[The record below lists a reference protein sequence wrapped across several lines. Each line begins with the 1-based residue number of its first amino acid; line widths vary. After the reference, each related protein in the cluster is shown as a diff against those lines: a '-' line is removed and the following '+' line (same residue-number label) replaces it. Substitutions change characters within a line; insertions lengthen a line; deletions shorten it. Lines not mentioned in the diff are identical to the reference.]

1 MGWRRFLHTFF
12 EFPDLFEKILSND
25 RGADTAVKSSY
36 QAFEAWI
43 AHSGMPFFPGYT
55 DHGITHINDTLN
67 VSTWIISENAT
78 ELISPKDVM
87 VLMLA
92 VLLHDVAM
100 SITED
105 SFRKLVTTSKI
116 LIKDLDD
123 KTWIEVWEEYLGE
136 VSRFDSRKLVRISGA
151 PDPYDVKKLDLD
163 NIKERDRYFIG
174 EFIRRHHGRL
184 AHEIAVDGVP
194 GPHIE
199 KISLS
204 QVKPDMADLV
214 GIVARSH
221 SMSLRSC
228 FRYLEENYD
237 LRSYENTHVI
247 YLMCI
252 VRIAD
257 YIQLHSQRAN
267 KELLKVRTLRSPLS
281 REEWQLH
288 HSVRDIRFT
297 HPDPEAIDIDAIPQS
312 IKGYFKLSSLLAD
325 MQKELD
331 ECWAVLGEVYGRYA
345 PWDRLGLRIRRVRST
360 IEDEK
365 KIKKKLDFL
374 PVKAAF
380 DAAGVDL
387 LKLLIHPLY
396 GDSPGIGIRELIQNS
411 VDACRE
417 AANIKDSGLNTAL
430 IFSDPPFVE
439 VIFSGKDQTV
449 TIRDNGVG
457 MTLDTVINYF
467 LKAGATYR
475 KSDAWKKH
483 HSDERGKSKIIRGGR
498 FGVGVLATYL
508 LGDKFEVTT
517 RHFTDSEDKALHFS
531 ASLDDDQIQISNTI
545 ANIGTKIIINV
556 DDKTWEKFTP
566 GYRLK
571 DKYIENWSE
580 MDWYCISNPKVTIKY
595 IGKQE
600 YELKPYYSVPNLS
613 DKLPDGW
620 YNLKA
625 KGYDAIHWTYYEK
638 SPALTCNGIIVK
650 REWEYFRN
658 DLWRTN
664 WRSSIIIRKP
674 SLSVY
679 DSQGIF
685 PLNLQRTDVSV
696 SNLEFSEKLSE
707 EVAKDFMA
715 FFLIH
720 SPTSTNKSSLKQ
732 HFDNLKSYKGI
743 TYEDLN
749 NWYPF
754 LITNEGI
761 AFFDVGIVQ
770 KLKINRLICI
780 PNFSLASDNTFTE
793 IPNGTALVVFNYSQT
808 YEPDLL
814 RLVRLALGLSYA
826 PGTIKSLTG
835 IKGRIFLTK
844 SNLKIA
850 QTPGKIAKH
859 FHDRMKVEWEDSDH
873 VVVTNDT
880 DSNTGLLEFIARCK
894 TGKDKDKIM
903 HLVEWQ
909 ISNAVN
915 SNYAISPVGK
925 TMFIND
931 WPLLIPFLISERKKI
946 FAKVCRSLSA
956 RMAYYEGK
964 NKSSKVAEED
974 VDQNT

>member
-1 MGWRRFLHTFF
+1 LHTFF

-25 RGADTAVKSSY
+25 RVAETAVKSSF
-36 QAFEAWI
+36 QSFETWI

-55 DHGITHINDTLN
+55 DHGITHINDTLD

-92 VLLHDVAM
+92 ILLHDVAM

-105 SFRKLVTTSKI
+105 SFRKIITVSNV

-123 KTWIEVWEEYLGE
+123 KAWIELWEEYLGE
-136 VSRFDSRKLVRISGA
+136 ISRFDSRKLVRISGI
-151 PDPYDVKKLDLD
+151 PDPYDVKKLDLN

-184 AHEIAVDGVP
+184 AHEIALDGVP
-194 GPHIE
+194 GPHAE
-199 KISLS
+199 KITLS

-221 SMSLRSC
+221 SMPLRSC

-237 LRSYENTHVI
+237 LRTYENTHVI

-297 HPDPEAIDIDAIPQS
+297 HPDPEAIDIDAIPQN

-365 KIKKKLDFL
+365 KIKKKIDFL

-396 GDSPGIGIRELIQNS
+396 GDIPGIGIRELIQNS

-417 AANIKDSGLNTAL
+417 ALNIKN
-430 IFSDPPFVE
+430 SDPKASSIFRQSPNVE
-439 VIFSGKDQTV
+439 VIFNEQGQTV

-483 HSDERGKSKIIRGGR
+483 HSDEQGKSKIIRGGR

-517 RHFTDSEDKALHFS
+517 RHFTESENKALHFS
-531 ASLDDDQIQISNTI
+531 ASLDDDQIQIQNIVANVGTTI
-545 ANIGTKIIINV
+545 KVII
-556 DDKTWEKFTP
+556 DDKTWQSLSPKW
-566 GYRLK
+566 RLK
-571 DKYIENWSE
+571 DNYVENWYE
-580 MDWYCISNPKVTIKY
+580 IDWYCVSNPNVTIKY
-595 IGKQE
+595 ISKQE

-613 DKLPDGW
+613 EKLPAGW
-620 YNLKA
+620 YNFKA
-625 KGYDAIHWTYYEK
+625 KGYDAIHWTFYEK
-638 SPALTCNGIIVK
+638 SPALVCNGIIVK
-650 REWEYFRN
+650 RQWEYYKQ
-658 DLWRTN
+658 DLWERN
-664 WRSSIIIRKP
+664 YYSSIKVCKP
-674 SLSVY
+674 LLSVY

-685 PLNLQRTDVSV
+685 PLNLQRTDLSV
-696 SNLEFSEKLSE
+696 QNLEFAEKLSE
-707 EVAKDFMA
+707 EVAKDFIA
-715 FFLIH
+715 FLLEH
-720 SPTSTNKSSLKQ
+720 SPTSSSNIKQ
-732 HFDNLKSYKGI
+732 RFDVLKSYKGI
-743 TYEDLN
+743 TYNDLN
-749 NWYPF
+749 YWYPF
-754 LITNEGI
+754 LITNDGI
-761 AFFDVGIVQ
+761 AFFDVGVAQ
-770 KLKINRLICI
+770 KLNISKLICV
-780 PNFSLASDNTFTE
+780 PSFSFATDNTFAD

-814 RLVRLALGLSYA
+814 RLVRLALGLGYA
-826 PGTIKSLTG
+826 PGTAKTLSGT
-835 IKGRIFLTK
+835 KGRILLTK
-844 SNLKIA
+844 TNLKIA
-850 QTPGKIAKH
+850 QAPGKIAKH
-859 FHDRMKVEWEDSDH
+859 FHDRISVEWEDADH
-873 VVVTNDT
+873 VVITNNTDT
-880 DSNTGLLEFIARCK
+880 SSGLSEFIDRCK
-894 TGKDKDKIM
+894 TGKDKDKLT
-903 HLVEWQ
+903 HLIEWQ
-909 ISNAVN
+909 ISDTVN
-915 SNYAISPVGK
+915 SDYIISPVGK
-925 TMFIND
+925 VASINN
-931 WPLLIPFLISERKKI
+931 WPLLIPFSASERKKT
-946 FAKVCRSLSA
+946 FARAYRSLSTRIEYLA
-956 RMAYYEGK
+956 NYE
-964 NKSSKVAEED
+964 NKKKSRDMDEEG
-974 VDQNT
+974 V